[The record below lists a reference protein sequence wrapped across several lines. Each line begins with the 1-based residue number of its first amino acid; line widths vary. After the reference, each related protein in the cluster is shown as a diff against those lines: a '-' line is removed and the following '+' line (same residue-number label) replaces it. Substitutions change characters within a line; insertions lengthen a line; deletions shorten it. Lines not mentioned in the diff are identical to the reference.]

1 MACAGRGRGRGLLQ
15 SVMTEGNKQLQ
26 LGHSGSCCGAPF
38 PPSLTLSGAAVVV
51 CTLEPRRMTVRK
63 HQMAAGSRRSKQWTT
78 TTGDDGVVCN
88 CCQSCCLAAVH
99 DRVWFIFF
107 FWAACVDK
115 TSIHKCQLVLVRCS
129 CCSSCRCSSLE
140 QLQRKLQHFNIIL
153 QPKEAIEETF
163 AACTL
168 SDL

>member
-1 MACAGRGRGRGLLQ
+1 MACAGRGRSRGLLQ

-26 LGHSGSCCGAPF
+26 LGHSGSCCGAPS
-38 PPSLTLSGAAVVV
+38 PLSLSLSAVVV
-51 CTLEPRRMTVRK
+51 ACTLEPRRMTVRK

-78 TTGDDGVVCN
+78 TTGDDVVCN
-88 CCQSCCLAAVH
+88 CCQSCCLGV
-99 DRVWFIFF
+99 VYFF
-107 FWAACVDK
+107 RLACVDK

>member
-38 PPSLTLSGAAVVV
+38 PLSLLLLLYALWSRDEWRSGSIKWLQEADEANNERQQQATTALFATVARVAALLL
-51 CTLEPRRMTVRK
+51 CMT
-63 HQMAAGSRRSKQWTT
+63 GC
-78 TTGDDGVVCN
+78 G
-88 CCQSCCLAAVH
+88 L
-99 DRVWFIFF
+99 FFFF

>member
-1 MACAGRGRGRGLLQ
+1 MACAGRGRVRGLLQ

-38 PPSLTLSGAAVVV
+38 PLSLSLSAAAVVV

-107 FWAACVDK
+107 LGCLCGQNIDTQVPTGPCPLLLLLFLSLLFIGAA
-115 TSIHKCQLVLVRCS
+115 
-129 CCSSCRCSSLE
+129 
-140 QLQRKLQHFNIIL
+140 
-153 QPKEAIEETF
+153 PAEAS
-163 AACTL
+163 TL
-168 SDL
+168 

>member
-1 MACAGRGRGRGLLQ
+1 MACAGRGRGLLQ

-26 LGHSGSCCGAPF
+26 LGHSGSCCGAL
-38 PPSLTLSGAAVVV
+38 SLCCCCCMHFGAETNDGPEASNG
-51 CTLEPRRMTVRK
+51 CRKPTKQTMNDNNRR
-63 HQMAAGSRRSKQWTT
+63 RRRCLQLLPELLPCCCAWQ
-78 TTGDDGVVCN
+78 GVVY
-88 CCQSCCLAAVH
+88 
-99 DRVWFIFF
+99 FF

-129 CCSSCRCSSLE
+129 CCSSCHCSSLE

>member
-1 MACAGRGRGRGLLQ
+1 MACAGRGRGLLQ

-38 PPSLTLSGAAVVV
+38 PLSLSAAAVVV

-99 DRVWFIFF
+99 DRVWFIFFF

>member
-38 PPSLTLSGAAVVV
+38 PLSLSLSAAAVVV

-107 FWAACVDK
+107 GLLVWTKHRYTSANWSLSAAPAALPVAAL
-115 TSIHKCQLVLVRCS
+115 HW
-129 CCSSCRCSSLE
+129 SSSSGS
-140 QLQRKLQHFNIIL
+140 FN
-153 QPKEAIEETF
+153 
-163 AACTL
+163 TL
-168 SDL
+168 T